1 MKSNL
6 SRYWKPLLAM
16 VFWGTSF
23 IATKVALE
31 ELTPLMIIFFRLI
44 FAISL
49 LTVFA
54 IYTKRDFSIKL
65 KSHLWIVLLA
75 LIASFHLWIQVTGL
89 QYTTA
94 VNTGWIIGTA
104 PVFIAILGSIFF
116 KEKLTVQKISG
127 IMIAF
132 AGLLLLISKGEITE
146 LGFITHKGDFLILAS
161 AFTWSVYSMVNKKIT
176 INYSPVMTILFLF
189 IMMAIIIGPF
199 TVSNEYFLAISHL
212 SLKAWSAVLFLGIF
226 CSGISYVL
234 WAKSLSEME
243 ATKTGAFLYF
253 EPFVTV
259 IAAWLM
265 LDEKITAMIILSG
278 LIIMLGVY
286 LVNRRQINLN

>member
-1 MKSNL
+1 MRSNL
-6 SRYWKPLLAM
+6 VRYWKPLLAM

-31 ELTPLMIIFFRLI
+31 ELAPLMIIFFRLI

-54 IYTKRDFSIKL
+54 VYTKRDFSIKL
-65 KSHLWIVLLA
+65 KSHRWIVLLA

-104 PVFIAILGSIFF
+104 PVFIAILSSIFF
-116 KEKLTVQKISG
+116 GEKLTIQKISG
-127 IMIAF
+127 IVIAF
-132 AGLLLLISKGEITE
+132 AGLLLLISKGDISK
-146 LGFITHKGDFLILAS
+146 LSFMAHKGDFLILAS
-161 AFTWSVYSMVNKKIT
+161 AFTWSVYSIVNKKIT

-199 TVSNEYFLAISHL
+199 TISSEYFLAISHL
-212 SLKAWSAVLFLGIF
+212 SLKVWSAVLFLGIF

-259 IAAWLM
+259 IAAWL
-265 LDEKITAMIILSG
+265 LLNEKITAMIVLSG

>member
-1 MKSNL
+1 MKSSL
-6 SRYWKPLLAM
+6 TRYWKPLLAM
-16 VFWGTSF
+16 IFWGTSF

-44 FAISL
+44 FSISL

-54 IYTKRDFSIKL
+54 LYTKRDFSIKL
-65 KSHLWIVLLA
+65 KSHLWILLLA

-89 QYTTA
+89 KYTTA

-104 PVFIAILGSIFF
+104 PVFMAVLGSIFF
-116 KEKLTVQKISG
+116 KEKLTVLKISG
-127 IMIAF
+127 ILVAF
-132 AGLLLLISKGEITE
+132 SGLLLLISKGDISK
-146 LGFITHKGDFLILAS
+146 LSFISHKGDFLILAS

-199 TVSNEYFLAISHL
+199 TINSQYFDAISKM
-212 SLKAWSAVLFLGIF
+212 SIKVWGSVLFLGIF

-253 EPFVTV
+253 EPFVTI
-259 IAAWLM
+259 IAAWL
-265 LDEKITAMIILSG
+265 LLNENITVIIIISG

-286 LVNRRQINLN
+286 LVNRR

>member
-1 MKSNL
+1 MKSSL
-6 SRYWKPLLAM
+6 TRYWKPLLAM
-16 VFWGTSF
+16 IFWGTSF

-31 ELTPLMIIFFRLI
+31 ELTPLMIIFFRLV
-44 FAISL
+44 FSISL

-54 IYTKRDFSIKL
+54 LYTKRDFSIKL
-65 KSHLWIVLLA
+65 KSHLWILLLA

-89 QYTTA
+89 KYTTA

-104 PVFIAILGSIFF
+104 PVFMAVLGSIFF
-116 KEKLTVQKISG
+116 KEKLTVLKISG
-127 IMIAF
+127 ILVAF
-132 AGLLLLISKGEITE
+132 SGLLLLISKGDISK
-146 LGFITHKGDFLILAS
+146 LSFISHKGDFLILAS

-199 TVSNEYFLAISHL
+199 TINSQYFDAISKM
-212 SLKAWSAVLFLGIF
+212 SIKVWGSVLFLGIF

-253 EPFVTV
+253 EPFVTI
-259 IAAWLM
+259 IAAWL
-265 LDEKITAMIILSG
+265 LLNENITVIIIISG

-286 LVNRRQINLN
+286 LVNRR

>member
-1 MKSNL
+1 MKSKL
-6 SRYWKPLLAM
+6 LTHYWKPLLAM

-31 ELTPLMIIFFRLI
+31 ELTPLMIIFFRLV
-44 FAISL
+44 FAVSL
-49 LTVFA
+49 LTAFA
-54 IYTKRDFSIKL
+54 LYTRRDFSIKP

-75 LIASFHLWIQVTGL
+75 VIASFHLWIQVTGL
-89 QYTTA
+89 KYTTA

-116 KEKLTVQKISG
+116 KEKLTLLKISG
-127 IMIAF
+127 ILIAF
-132 AGLLLLISKGEITE
+132 IGVLILISKGDISK
-146 LGFITHKGDFLILAS
+146 LSFISHKGDFLILAS

-199 TVSNEYFLAISHL
+199 TINNQYFTSIAHMSF
-212 SLKAWSAVLFLGIF
+212 KVWGAVLFLGIF

-259 IAAWLM
+259 ISAWL
-265 LDEKITAMIILSG
+265 LLNEKITAIIIVSG
-278 LIIMLGVY
+278 LIIMFGVY
-286 LVNRRQINLN
+286 IVNRR

>member
-6 SRYWKPLLAM
+6 TRYWKPLLAM

-31 ELTPLMIIFFRLI
+31 ELTPLMIIFFRLV

-49 LTVFA
+49 LTIFA
-54 IYTKRDFSIKL
+54 LYTKRDFSIKL

-116 KEKLTVQKISG
+116 KEKLTILKISG
-127 IMIAF
+127 ILIAF
-132 AGLLLLISKGEITE
+132 TGLLLLISKGDFSK
-146 LGFITHKGDFLILAS
+146 LSFISHKGDFLILAS

-189 IMMAIIIGPF
+189 IMMAIIVGPF
-199 TVSNEYFLAISHL
+199 TINSQYFAAIVHMSF
-212 SLKAWSAVLFLGIF
+212 KVWGAVLFLGIF

-259 IAAWLM
+259 ISAWLF
-265 LDEKITAMIILSG
+265 LDEKITVMIILSG
-278 LIIMLGVY
+278 LIIMFGVY
-286 LVNRRQINLN
+286 LVNRR

>member
-1 MKSNL
+1 MKSSL
-6 SRYWKPLLAM
+6 TRYWKPLLAM
-16 VFWGTSF
+16 IFWGTSF

-44 FAISL
+44 FSISL
-49 LTVFA
+49 LIVFA
-54 IYTKRDFSIKL
+54 LYTKRDFSIKL
-65 KSHLWIVLLA
+65 KSHLWILLLA

-89 QYTTA
+89 KYTTA

-104 PVFIAILGSIFF
+104 PVFMAVLGSIFF
-116 KEKLTVQKISG
+116 KEKLTVLKISG
-127 IMIAF
+127 ILVAF
-132 AGLLLLISKGEITE
+132 SGLLLLISKGDISK
-146 LGFITHKGDFLILAS
+146 LSFISHKGDFLILAS

-199 TVSNEYFLAISHL
+199 TINSQYFDAISKM
-212 SLKAWSAVLFLGIF
+212 SIKVWGSVLFLGIF

-253 EPFVTV
+253 EPFVTI
-259 IAAWLM
+259 IAAWL
-265 LDEKITAMIILSG
+265 LLNENITVIIIISG

-286 LVNRRQINLN
+286 LVNRR

>member
-6 SRYWKPLLAM
+6 IRYWKPLLAM

-31 ELTPLMIIFFRLI
+31 ELTPLMIIFFRLV

-49 LTVFA
+49 LSIFA
-54 IYTKRDFSIKL
+54 LYTKRDFSIKL
-65 KSHLWIVLLA
+65 KSHLWIILLS

-127 IMIAF
+127 ILIAF
-132 AGLLLLISKGEITE
+132 AGLLLLISRGDISS
-146 LGFITHKGDFLILAS
+146 LSFISHKGDFLILAS
-161 AFTWSVYSMVNKKIT
+161 AFTWSIYSMVNKKIT

-199 TVSNEYFLAISHL
+199 TVNNEYFLAISHL
-212 SLKAWSAVLFLGIF
+212 SFKTWSAVLFLGIF
-226 CSGISYVL
+226 CSGVSYVL

-259 IAAWLM
+259 ISAWL
-265 LDEKITAMIILSG
+265 LLKENITALIIISG

-286 LVNRRQINLN
+286 VVNRRQIFLN

>member
-1 MKSNL
+1 MKSSL
-6 SRYWKPLLAM
+6 TRYWKPLLAM
-16 VFWGTSF
+16 IFWGTSF

-44 FAISL
+44 FSISL

-54 IYTKRDFSIKL
+54 LYTKRDFSIKL
-65 KSHLWIVLLA
+65 KSHLWILLLA

-89 QYTTA
+89 KYTTA

-104 PVFIAILGSIFF
+104 PVFMAVLGSIFF
-116 KEKLTVQKISG
+116 KEKLTVLKISG
-127 IMIAF
+127 ILVAF
-132 AGLLLLISKGEITE
+132 SGLLLLISKGDISK
-146 LGFITHKGDFLILAS
+146 LSFISHKGDFLILAS

-189 IMMAIIIGPF
+189 IMMAIIVGPF
-199 TVSNEYFLAISHL
+199 TINNQYFDAISKM
-212 SLKAWSAVLFLGIF
+212 SIKVWGSVLFLGIF

-253 EPFVTV
+253 EPFVTI
-259 IAAWLM
+259 IAAWL
-265 LDEKITAMIILSG
+265 LLNENITVIIIISG

-286 LVNRRQINLN
+286 LVNRR

>member
-1 MKSNL
+1 MRSNL
-6 SRYWKPLLAM
+6 VRYWKPLLAM

-31 ELTPLMIIFFRLI
+31 ELAPLMIIFFRLI
-44 FAISL
+44 FAILL

-54 IYTKRDFSIKL
+54 VYTKRDFSIKL
-65 KSHLWIVLLA
+65 KSHRWIVLLA

-104 PVFIAILGSIFF
+104 PVFIAILSSIFF
-116 KEKLTVQKISG
+116 GEKLTIQKISG
-127 IMIAF
+127 IVIAF
-132 AGLLLLISKGEITE
+132 AGLLLLISKGDISK
-146 LGFITHKGDFLILAS
+146 LSFMAHKGDFLILAS
-161 AFTWSVYSMVNKKIT
+161 AFTWSVYSIVNKKIT

-199 TVSNEYFLAISHL
+199 TISSEYFLAISHL
-212 SLKAWSAVLFLGIF
+212 SLKVWSAVLFLGIF

-259 IAAWLM
+259 IAAWL
-265 LDEKITAMIILSG
+265 LLNEKITAMIVLSG